1 MHHQILFFLA
11 LCLSMQRFQMPLEE
25 LNFVEMLTTFG
36 IIYMY
41 RYATNPL
48 LQNMTSIVCLCQ
60 LTFDIINYKP
70 CIYV

>member
-11 LCLSMQRFQMPLEE
+11 LHLSMQRFQLPLEE
-25 LNFVEMLTTFG
+25 LNFLEMLTTFG
-36 IIYMY
+36 II
-41 RYATNPL
+41 YATNPL

-70 CIYV
+70 RIYV